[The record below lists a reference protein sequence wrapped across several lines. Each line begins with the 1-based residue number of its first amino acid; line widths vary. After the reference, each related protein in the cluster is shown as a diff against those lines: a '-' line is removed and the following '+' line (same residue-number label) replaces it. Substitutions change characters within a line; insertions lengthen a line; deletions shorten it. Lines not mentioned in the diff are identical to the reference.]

1 MTGLAAV
8 PELPSDSEI
17 RAALRARLASS
28 SDDIGFVAG
37 VIDRNG
43 RRVIN
48 SGTLPDGRPFDE
60 HTLFEIG
67 SVSKVLTGS
76 LLAEMAQ
83 LGEVNL
89 QDPIL
94 KYLPAATRA
103 PSLDGKQITLL
114 DLATQR
120 SGLPRLPD
128 NFLPSDGANPYA
140 DYTPE
145 KLYQFLSD
153 YTLPRAPGKS
163 YEYSN
168 LGMGLLGHL
177 LARRLGTNYAGVL
190 QQRLCG
196 PLGMTETVVE
206 LTPNFKKRLAPPHD
220 ASGTIVENWDLNAL
234 AGAGGI
240 RSSAHDMLTFLA
252 ANLADQ
258 TSGVGAALKTAQ
270 MPVNSTDTPDTRI
283 GLAWHVTDRNSM
295 RIVWHNGQT
304 GGYHSFVGFDPDK
317 KTGVV
322 LLCNVA
328 QSVDDVGFHILDSNR
343 QLQKAKPQTHPLAI
357 HLPAE
362 ALDRYVGKYELAP
375 GIFFNLRRDQQ
386 HLMAQLTGQSYLEV
400 FPESETNFF
409 YKVVGARLTFN
420 VATSHKVQSL
430 VLHQNGMNQV
440 AKKISDEPPKERQSI
455 KLDPKILQAY
465 IGEYELAPGAL
476 FTVRQSGDQLT
487 VRLTGQSF
495 LEVFPESETNFFY
508 REVDA
513 QITFARDEQGKTI
526 ALVLHQNGIDQR
538 AKKTK

>member
-1 MTGLAAV
+1 
-8 PELPSDSEI
+8 
-17 RAALRARLASS
+17 
-28 SDDIGFVAG
+28 
-37 VIDRNG
+37 
-43 RRVIN
+43 
-48 SGTLPDGRPFDE
+48 
-60 HTLFEIG
+60 
-67 SVSKVLTGS
+67 
-76 LLAEMAQ
+76 
-83 LGEVNL
+83 
-89 QDPIL
+89 
-94 KYLPAATRA
+94 
-103 PSLDGKQITLL
+103 
-114 DLATQR
+114 
-120 SGLPRLPD
+120 
-128 NFLPSDGANPYA
+128 
-140 DYTPE
+140 
-145 KLYQFLSD
+145 
-153 YTLPRAPGKS
+153 
-163 YEYSN
+163 
-168 LGMGLLGHL
+168 
-177 LARRLGTNYAGVL
+177 
-190 QQRLCG
+190 
-196 PLGMTETVVE
+196 
-206 LTPNFKKRLAPPHD
+206 
-220 ASGTIVENWDLNAL
+220 
-234 AGAGGI
+234 
-240 RSSAHDMLTFLA
+240 MLTFLA